1 MSFQDEEGRCYKMF
15 KIKRRRVLGGGGDSH
30 MCFTAGHQLVGSSC
44 STFTMHFI
52 CRHALAGFSVLEE
65 ILFSEWH

>member
-1 MSFQDEEGRCYKMF
+1 MLQNVQDKEEEGAWR
-15 KIKRRRVLGGGGDSH
+15 GGDSH